1 MTQDCLLIFPQ
12 RFLTKRVTNI
22 KWTWDKLCLEL
33 FSLVFSGVRITRS
46 LVVCVMFCRSLF
58 VVFSFFFWPLC
69 CLFFFDLLILIN
81 SLVSLSSSQNTPIY
95 SIFVFHVFQIVQKC
109 PHKFEKRLNK
119 IKVVMCF
126 SKYIIFSDPFTC
138 FSLAPSVTKN

>member
-1 MTQDCLLIFPQ
+1 MTQDCLLFFPQ

-46 LVVCVMFCRSLF
+46 LVLCVMFCRSLF
-58 VVFSFFFWPLC
+58 VVLSFFFWPLC
-69 CLFFFDLLILIN
+69 CLFFFDLLNLIT
-81 SLVSLSSSQNTPIY
+81 SLVSPNSSRNTPIH

-109 PHKFEKRLNK
+109 PHKYEEKIEQDKGCHVFLE
-119 IKVVMCF
+119 I
-126 SKYIIFSDPFTC
+126 Y
-138 FSLAPSVTKN
+138 